1 MGLVVIMPLWTGE
14 PCMMF
19 VRRGAEGAL
28 DDGEVVL
35 TEVQGFEDG
44 SGANVRITRRLSSGV
59 LTRTMRLAMV
69 AVVKAKIWTCPI
81 ELP

>member
-1 MGLVVIMPLWTGE
+1 
-14 PCMMF
+14 MMF

-44 SGANVRITRRLSSGV
+44 SGANVGSTRLLSARV
-59 LTRTMRLAMV
+59 LTRTMRFAMV
-69 AVVKAKIWTCPI
+69 AVVKVKIWTCPI